1 MPLNGG
7 GTAGK
12 PAGTTAVPNTTIA
25 STPYNSVID
34 DIYNIFNTP
43 RPVVYGGTGAADAA
57 GARTNLGLTTGTF
70 GFLYGLTLSN
80 NATDATND
88 IDISVGTAAEQDVA
102 NPTLMTLASA
112 ITKRLDAAW
121 AVGSGNGG
129 LDTGSIA
136 NTTYHVWL
144 IQRSDTS
151 VVDVLFSTSATAP
164 TMPAN
169 YDRKRRIGSI
179 IREST
184 AIVRFYQTG
193 DVFLREPS
201 NSTLSTAA
209 IPSTSATIGVPGGI
223 AVRPILAWQV
233 ICGASANVATFVGSF
248 ARGSANTQLQS
259 LNVPASSSAADIST
273 FDFITTGTSSQ
284 IYIAQVVAS
293 GTITQSVLI
302 TNGWIDSR
310 GK

>member
-7 GTAGK
+7 GTASK

-25 STPYNSVID
+25 STAYNSTVD

-179 IREST
+179 IRESA
-184 AIVRFYQTG
+184 AIVGFKQFGKRFIRNTPKVTDSTFTAFG
-193 DVFLREPS
+193 SSTITMDVP
-201 NSTLSTAA
+201 A
-209 IPSTSATIGVPGGI
+209 GI
-223 AVRPILAWQV
+223 QVRPIMISQ
-233 ICGASANVATFVGSF
+233 IITSASANVAFSVGDAAVGS
-248 ARGSANTQLQS
+248 AAVPVQS
-259 LNVPASSSAADIST
+259 LLCGAGSGCADRTLIDYIVT
-273 FDFITTGTSSQ
+273 NTSRQ
-284 IYIAQVVAS
+284 IYQALTIALGTVAQREL
-293 GTITQSVLI
+293 TTV
-302 TNGWIDSR
+302 GWYDDTL
-310 GK
+310 